1 MIHFFPPPPPLSL
14 WIIYSEGTGR
24 AWIKKNTLKLVCSTS
39 YSSPHLEGK
48 RPHGSQV
55 GAWKN
60 NMIRESENL
69 QRSKSLNQCWQ
80 DFTRPRK
87 TNSSRSFL
95 LVVTTKC
102 PALPYLRALCPSLF
116 WDSLS
121 PNHLVNFFQFWAQIS
136 PPTEK
141 TIWPKINPPPLFCA
155 PKQSPN
161 IHKCRN
167 SLLPCSPISVASVI
181 SETHS
186 SWTRVHNYLLNTQMK
201 AEQDETKK
209 MPVYLIISK

>member
-1 MIHFFPPPPPLSL
+1 MIHFFPPPPPPPLHGSFIL
-14 WIIYSEGTGR
+14 GAQGEHEF
-24 AWIKKNTLKLVCSTS
+24 KNTLILVWSTS

-48 RPHGSQV
+48 CPHGSQV
-55 GAWKN
+55 GAWKK

-80 DFTRPRK
+80 DFTRTRK
-87 TNSSRSFL
+87 TNSSKSFL

-141 TIWPKINPPPLFCA
+141 TILPKINFPPLFC
-155 PKQSPN
+155 P
-161 IHKCRN
+161 
-167 SLLPCSPISVASVI
+167 L
-181 SETHS
+181 
-186 SWTRVHNYLLNTQMK
+186 
-201 AEQDETKK
+201 
-209 MPVYLIISK
+209 